1 MKTYDSIRKNACK
14 AIPALILGIALMF
27 STGNVASA
35 QILNDITRRAKN
47 AAETRIKMGADR
59 AVHKTMDKAEKAVEK
74 GVKNAADNASAKS
87 SKSTSS
93 KVPEGRSVKSKG
105 AGNNGSE
112 WYVSAAGSNKNDGK
126 SPETPLK
133 NVQKALDQA
142 ADGDLILVAEGN
154 YTGTLDQGFIE
165 INKYVSLVGGY
176 SQDFSERDPYSYKT
190 YIQTDPSHVQKNGT
204 KASINIEVT
213 GSRNKVVMIDGF
225 SVDRGEQALYC
236 APNDDPVAG
245 WPEGCLTGR
254 KLMPGDSP
262 GVPTVGGAAQER
274 QCVTGHVEG
283 HLIIRN
289 CVFANAV
296 YFGIQMMSKGGNWE
310 IYNNVFVA
318 NNYSSCRIDSMTK
331 DANECY
337 VDFHH
342 NTVLFSWCRDK
353 MMEDMGYG
361 YEFMSRVDS
370 DVHDNI
376 FGCSNLGA
384 ISFAHH
390 DSNKAIDAMRKLNVV
405 DNQFFMNVADMIIP
419 SQSYMWL
426 HVSCDEFEDVEGII
440 ESGNMELTDE
450 DFVMKIN
457 QPYLKGF
464 ANLEKVS
471 SSSYNANSAANQVR
485 RAFGINQ
492 QGTEITRVSMF
503 ANKYPFFEAYNLF
516 GALEGC
522 GAQIL

>member
-1 MKTYDSIRKNACK
+1 MKTHISLTKSLK
-14 AIPALILGIALMF
+14 AMATLVIGASLLF
-27 STGNVASA
+27 STGAPASG
-35 QILNDITRRAKN
+35 QILNNIARRAKN
-47 AAETRIKMGADR
+47 AAETKIMMGADR
-59 AVHKTMDKAEKAVEK
+59 AVHNTLDKAEKSVEK
-74 GVKNAADNASAKS
+74 GVKNAAGNSSAKK
-87 SKSTSS
+87 SKSSAAS
-93 KVPEGRSVKSKG
+93 VPEGRSGGSKVK
-105 AGNNGSE
+105 GSGTT
-112 WYVSAAGSNKNDGK
+112 WYVSTNGSNKNDGQ

-133 NVQKALDQA
+133 NVQKALDEA
-142 ADGDLILVAEGN
+142 SDGDLICVAEGN

-165 INKYVSLVGGY
+165 ITKYVSLVGGY
-176 SQDFSERDPYSYKT
+176 NEDFSERDPYSYKT
-190 YIQTDPSHVQKNGT
+190 YIQTNPSHVSKNGT
-204 KASINIEVT
+204 KASINLEVT
-213 GSRNKVVMIDGF
+213 GSRNKVVMVDGF

-236 APNDDPVAG
+236 APSDDPVAG

-262 GVPTVGGAAQER
+262 SVKTVGGAAQER

-296 YFGIQMMSKGGNWE
+296 YFGIQLMSKGGDWE
-310 IYNNVFVA
+310 VYNNVFVA
-318 NNYSSCRIDSMTK
+318 NNYSSCRIDSMTR

-353 MMEDMGYG
+353 IMEDMGYG
-361 YEFMSRVDS
+361 YEFMARVDS

-384 ISFAHH
+384 LSFAHH
-390 DSNKAIDAMRKLNVV
+390 DSNKQVDALRKINVV

-419 SQSYMWL
+419 SQSFMWL
-426 HVSCDEFEDVEGII
+426 HVRCDEFEDVDGIN
-440 ESGNMELTDE
+440 ESGNVEMTDE
-450 DFVMKIN
+450 DFVAKIN

-471 SSSYNANSAANQVR
+471 SSNYNANSAANQVR

-492 QGTEITRVSMF
+492 QGTETTRVSMF
-503 ANKYPFFEAYNLF
+503 ANKYPFFEAYDLF

>member
-1 MKTYDSIRKNACK
+1 MKTNISLTKSLK
-14 AIPALILGIALMF
+14 ALATLVLGASLML
-27 STGNVASA
+27 STGAPTSA

-59 AVHKTMDKAEKAVEK
+59 AVHKTLDKAEKAVEK
-74 GVKNAADNASAKS
+74 GAKNAVDNAGSKG
-87 SKSTSS
+87 SKSGSS
-93 KVPEGRSVKSKG
+93 KVPEGRSAAAK
-105 AGNNGSE
+105 AGNGST
-112 WYVSAAGSNKNDGK
+112 WYVAPSGSNKNDGQ

-133 NVQKALDQA
+133 NVQKAIDEA
-142 ADGDLILVAEGN
+142 KDGDVILVAEGN
-154 YTGTLDQGFIE
+154 YTGTLDQGFID
-165 INKYVSLVGGY
+165 INKYISLVGGY
-176 SQDFSERDPYSYKT
+176 TEDFSERDPYVHKT
-190 YIQTDPSHVQKNGT
+190 YIQTNPSHVSKNGT
-204 KASINIEVT
+204 KASINLEVT
-213 GSRNKVVMIDGF
+213 GSRNKVVMVDGF

-236 APNDDPVAG
+236 APSEDPVAG

-262 GVPTVGGAAQER
+262 SIATVGGAAQER

-296 YFGIQMMSKGGNWE
+296 YFGIQLMSKGGDWE
-310 IYNNVFVA
+310 VYNNVFVA
-318 NNYSSCRIDSMTK
+318 NNYSSCRIDSMTR

-353 MMEDMGYG
+353 IMEDMGYG

-384 ISFAHH
+384 ISYAHH
-390 DSNKAIDAMRKLNVV
+390 DSNKEVDAKRKLNVV

-426 HVSCDEFEDVEGII
+426 PVKCDEFEDVEGIN
-440 ESGNMELTDE
+440 ESGN
-450 DFVMKIN
+450 V
-457 QPYLKGF
+457 
-464 ANLEKVS
+464 
-471 SSSYNANSAANQVR
+471 
-485 RAFGINQ
+485 
-492 QGTEITRVSMF
+492 
-503 ANKYPFFEAYNLF
+503 
-516 GALEGC
+516 
-522 GAQIL
+522 

>member
-1 MKTYDSIRKNACK
+1 MKTHISLTKSLK
-14 AIPALILGIALMF
+14 AMATLVIGASLLF
-27 STGNVASA
+27 STGAPASG
-35 QILNDITRRAKN
+35 QILNNIARRAKN
-47 AAETRIKMGADR
+47 AAETKIMMGADR
-59 AVHKTMDKAEKAVEK
+59 AVHNTLDKAEKSVEK
-74 GVKNAADNASAKS
+74 GVKNAAGNSSAKK
-87 SKSTSS
+87 SKSSAAS
-93 KVPEGRSVKSKG
+93 VPEGRSGGSKVK
-105 AGNNGSE
+105 GSGTT
-112 WYVSAAGSNKNDGK
+112 WYVSTNGSNKNDGQ

-133 NVQKALDQA
+133 NVQKALDEA
-142 ADGDLILVAEGN
+142 SDGDLICVAEGN

-165 INKYVSLVGGY
+165 ITKYVSLVGGY
-176 SQDFSERDPYSYKT
+176 NEDFSERDPYSYKT
-190 YIQTDPSHVQKNGT
+190 YIQTNPSHVSKNGT
-204 KASINIEVT
+204 KASINLEVT
-213 GSRNKVVMIDGF
+213 GSRNKVVMVDGF

-236 APNDDPVAG
+236 APSDDPIAG

-262 GVPTVGGAAQER
+262 SVKTVGGAAQER

-296 YFGIQMMSKGGNWE
+296 YFGIQLMSKGGDWE
-310 IYNNVFVA
+310 VYNNVFVA
-318 NNYSSCRIDSMTK
+318 NNYSSCRIDSMTR

-353 MMEDMGYG
+353 IMEDMGYG
-361 YEFMSRVDS
+361 YEFMARVDS

-384 ISFAHH
+384 LSFAHH
-390 DSNKAIDAMRKLNVV
+390 DSNKQVDALRKINVV

-419 SQSYMWL
+419 SQSFMWL
-426 HVSCDEFEDVEGII
+426 HVRCDEFEDVDGIN
-440 ESGNMELTDE
+440 ESGNVEMTDE
-450 DFVMKIN
+450 DFVAKIN

-471 SSSYNANSAANQVR
+471 SSNYNANSTANQVR

-492 QGTEITRVSMF
+492 QGTETTRVSMF
-503 ANKYPFFEAYNLF
+503 ANKYPFFEAYDLF

>member
-1 MKTYDSIRKNACK
+1 MKTHISLTKSLK
-14 AIPALILGIALMF
+14 AMATLVIGASLLF
-27 STGNVASA
+27 STGAPASG
-35 QILNDITRRAKN
+35 QILNNIARRAKN
-47 AAETRIKMGADR
+47 AAETKIMMGADR
-59 AVHKTMDKAEKAVEK
+59 AVHNTLDKAEKSVEK
-74 GVKNAADNASAKS
+74 GVKNAAGNSSAKK
-87 SKSTSS
+87 SKSSAAS
-93 KVPEGRSVKSKG
+93 VPEGRSGGSKVK
-105 AGNNGSE
+105 GSGTT
-112 WYVSAAGSNKNDGK
+112 WYVSTNGSNKNDGQ

-133 NVQKALDQA
+133 TVQKALDEA
-142 ADGDLILVAEGN
+142 SDGDLICVAEGN

-165 INKYVSLVGGY
+165 ITKYVSLVGGY
-176 SQDFSERDPYSYKT
+176 NEDFSERDPYSYKT
-190 YIQTDPSHVQKNGT
+190 YIQTNPSHVSKNGT
-204 KASINIEVT
+204 KASINLEVT
-213 GSRNKVVMIDGF
+213 GSRNKVVMVDGF

-236 APNDDPVAG
+236 APSDDPIAG

-262 GVPTVGGAAQER
+262 SVKTVGGAAQER

-283 HLIIRN
+283 RLIIRN

-296 YFGIQMMSKGGNWE
+296 YFGIQLMSKGGDWE
-310 IYNNVFVA
+310 VYNNVFVA
-318 NNYSSCRIDSMTK
+318 NNYSSCRIDSMTR

-353 MMEDMGYG
+353 IMEDMGYG
-361 YEFMSRVDS
+361 YEFMARVDS

-384 ISFAHH
+384 LSFAHH
-390 DSNKAIDAMRKLNVV
+390 DSNKQVDALRKINVV

-419 SQSYMWL
+419 SQSFMWL
-426 HVSCDEFEDVEGII
+426 HVRCDEFEDVDGIN
-440 ESGNMELTDE
+440 ESGNVEMTDE
-450 DFVMKIN
+450 DFVAKIN

-471 SSSYNANSAANQVR
+471 SSNYNANSAANQVR

-492 QGTEITRVSMF
+492 QGTETTRVSMF
-503 ANKYPFFEAYNLF
+503 ANKYPFFEAYDLF

>member
-1 MKTYDSIRKNACK
+1 MKTYYSIRKTVCK
-14 AIPALILGIALMF
+14 AIPAMLLGFALLF
-27 STGNVASA
+27 STGQVASA
-35 QILNDITRRAKN
+35 QLLNDITRRAKN
-47 AAETRIKMGADR
+47 AAETKIKMGADR
-59 AVHKTMDKAEKAVEK
+59 AVHNTLDKAGKAVEK
-74 GVKNAADNASAKS
+74 GAKNAVDNAGAKS
-87 SKSTSS
+87 SKSGSS
-93 KVPEGRSVKSKG
+93 QVPEGRSKAVK
-105 AGNNGSE
+105 AGNGST
-112 WYVSAAGSNKNDGK
+112 WYVAASGSNKNDGK

-133 NVQKALDQA
+133 NVQKALDEA
-142 ADGDLILVAEGN
+142 SDGDVICVAEGN

-165 INKYVSLVGGY
+165 IKKYVSLVGGY
-176 SQDFSERDPYSYKT
+176 AEDFSERDPYVYKT
-190 YIQTDPSHVQKNGT
+190 YIQTNPSHVSKNGT

-236 APNDDPVAG
+236 APDPSDPVSG
-245 WPEGCLTGR
+245 TPEGCLTGR
-254 KLMPGDSP
+254 KLMVGESP
-262 GVPTVGGAAQER
+262 STAKVGGAAQER

-296 YFGIQMMSKGGNWE
+296 YFGIQLMSKGGNWE
-310 IYNNVFVA
+310 VYNNVFVA
-318 NNYSSCRIDSMTK
+318 NNYSSCRIDSMTAG
-331 DANECY
+331 ANECY

-353 MMEDMGYG
+353 IMEDMGYG

-390 DSNKAIDAMRKLNVV
+390 DSNKEIDAKRKLNVV

-419 SQSYMWL
+419 SQSFMWL
-426 HVSCDEFEDVEGII
+426 YVKCDEFEDVEGIN
-440 ESGNMELTDE
+440 ESGNVELTDE

-464 ANLEKVS
+464 ANIEKVS
-471 SSSYNANSAANQVR
+471 SSSYNPNSAANQVR

-492 QGTEITRVSMF
+492 QGSEINRVSMF

-516 GALEGC
+516 GALQGC